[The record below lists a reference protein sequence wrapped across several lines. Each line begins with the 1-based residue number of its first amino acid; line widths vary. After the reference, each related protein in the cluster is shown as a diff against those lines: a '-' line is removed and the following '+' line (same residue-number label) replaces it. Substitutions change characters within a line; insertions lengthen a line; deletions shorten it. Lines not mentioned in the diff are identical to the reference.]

1 MTLIDEICHK
11 NYICEP
17 INLVNTKFNKGRLF
31 ATQDYFI
38 KLYPKEKN
46 KYFDN
51 EIYIYKILSG
61 KQFIPNLID
70 YGKEG
75 EKYIVIKRI
84 DATTIYEV
92 WDYLN
97 ENERM
102 DIIKQISDILR
113 QINSLPTI
121 NKESSFKEY
130 LTLEFEK
137 IVNQLGFIDT
147 RLKKSIDSFFY
158 NTIDSFSD
166 LETQKLIYSDFHFGN
181 FLIDKKRN
189 VYIIDFEGLIS
200 APLDYQLNSIIRMC
214 MDPSIDAPNN
224 ITPNINEYKNILKY
238 FEKYY
243 KEMFL
248 SSNLKERLKLYILIN
263 HLHTLKHRKISS
275 KQIEDD
281 IER

>member
-1 MTLIDEICHK
+1 
-11 NYICEP
+11 
-17 INLVNTKFNKGRLF
+17 
-31 ATQDYFI
+31 
-38 KLYPKEKN
+38 
-46 KYFDN
+46 
-51 EIYIYKILSG
+51 
-61 KQFIPNLID
+61 
-70 YGKEG
+70 
-75 EKYIVIKRI
+75 
-84 DATTIYEV
+84 
-92 WDYLN
+92 
-97 ENERM
+97 M

-200 APLDYQLNSIIRMC
+200 APLDYQQRW
-214 MDPSIDAPNN
+214 
-224 ITPNINEYKNILKY
+224 
-238 FEKYY
+238 
-243 KEMFL
+243 
-248 SSNLKERLKLYILIN
+248 
-263 HLHTLKHRKISS
+263 H
-275 KQIEDD
+275 
-281 IER
+281 